1 MEQGGPEAGLVKLR
15 AERLSATWWDQTGT
29 GCSGPISPAS
39 GWHFSGAPNPI
50 FSCTW
55 TLIACGH

>member
-15 AERLSATWWDQTGT
+15 AERPSATWWDQTGT

-39 GWHFSGAPNPI
+39 GWHFSGAQI
-50 FSCTW
+50 RFSVAPG
-55 TLIACGH
+55 L